1 MRPKQPDPVPEIKR
15 AVAAAIVAKLDGWTG
30 EMAAE
35 LMRTNQPRV
44 SNLRTGKTDRFSLE
58 QLIRMATRVHGYVYV
73 EIRFR
78 QDHIGPG
85 GTTRAPSGDPPDI
98 KRLTWVASGEPPRAP

>member
-1 MRPKQPDPVPEIKR
+1 MKH
-15 AVAAAIVAKLDGWTG
+15 AVGAAIVAKIDGWSQ

-44 SNLRTGKTDRFSLE
+44 SNLRNGKLDRFSLE
-58 QLIRMATRVHGYVYV
+58 QLIRMATRIHGYAYI

-78 QDHIGPG
+78 QDQIGPA
-85 GTTRAPSGDPPDI
+85 GTTRAPAGEPPDI
-98 KRLTWVASGEPPRAP
+98 KRLTWVASGEPQQAPERR